1 MSATLRVADVIRS
14 CWESYNC
21 AYAVPPHVAKAVRH
35 ILRCRTAAL
44 GGHIHRCDQCG
55 SEVPVYNSCQT
66 RHCPTCQ
73 TSAKEKWL
81 DARLA
86 EVLPVQYFHVVFTL
100 PHSLNALIDA
110 NRTLLLG
117 ELFGVVNW
125 VLQHFA
131 QDPQWRLEGQLGFL
145 AILHTWTQRLRQH
158 FHLHCI
164 VPGGV
169 WRAAAQPPGGDGRP
183 AATCPAKLQRSG
195 KPAGGDGHAD
205 ATGEWVPCRGQWLFR
220 KESLAEAFR
229 NRFIQRLCWLRQR
242 GKLAYGG
249 RAAPLAADAAWD
261 TLLAALTRATWI
273 VFPKPTPDDPTQALD
288 YVARYTHKVA
298 IGDSRIKALRDGR
311 VTYSWRDRSEDNVEK
326 LETIPAALFT
336 RRFLA
341 HILPDGF
348 HKIRYFGWMAG
359 AHRQA
364 SLAAIRKA
372 LNVAPAPSGVEG
384 PSQETLA
391 ERILRRTGL
400 DITCCPHCGKG
411 HLQRTGRL
419 LLPHRGQSP

>member
-1 MSATLRVADVIRS
+1 MAAALRVADVIRD
-14 CWESYNC
+14 CWESYNRTHSL
-21 AYAVPPHVAKAVRH
+21 PPHVVKAVRH

-44 GGHIHRCDQCG
+44 GGHLHQCDRCG
-55 SEVPVYNSCQT
+55 STVPVYNSCQT

-86 EVLPVQYFHVVFTL
+86 EVLPVQHFHVVFTL

-110 NRTLLLG
+110 NRARLLG

-131 QDPQWRLEGQLGFL
+131 QDPQWRLQGQMGFL
-145 AILHTWTQRLRQH
+145 AILHTWTQRLKRH

-169 WRAAAQPPGGDGRP
+169 WRAA
-183 AATCPAKLQRSG
+183 S
-195 KPAGGDGHAD
+195 H
-205 ATGEWVPCRGQWLFR
+205 EWVPCRGQWLFR
-220 KESLAEAFR
+220 KDSLAAAFR
-229 NRFIQRLCWLRQR
+229 NRFLRRLGSLRRR
-242 GKLAYGG
+242 GKLTYSG
-249 RAAPLAADAAWD
+249 RASPLADATAWD
-261 TLLAALTRATWI
+261 QWLATLAHETWI
-273 VFPKPTPDDPTQALD
+273 VYPKPAPDDPSLALD

-298 IGDSRIKALRDGR
+298 IGDHRIKAIGDGR
-311 VTYSWRDRSEDNVEK
+311 VTYSWRDRSDDNVEK
-326 LETIPAALFT
+326 TETIPVEIFT

-348 HKIRYFGWMAG
+348 HKIRYFGWMAAG
-359 AHRQA
+359 NRQTT
-364 SLAAIRKA
+364 LAAIRQA
-372 LNVAPAPSGVEG
+372 LHAEPPPPAPAKAS
-384 PSQETLA
+384 LA

-400 DITCCPHCGKG
+400 DITLCPHCGQG
-411 HLQRTGRL
+411 HLVKTGRQL
-419 LLPHRGQSP
+419 IPHRGQSP

>member
-1 MSATLRVADVIRS
+1 MSAALRVADVIRS
-14 CWESYNC
+14 CWESYNR
-21 AYAVPPHVAKAVRH
+21 AYAVPPHAAKAVRH

-81 DARLA
+81 DARLS

-100 PHSLNALIDA
+100 PHSINGLIDA
-110 NRTLLLG
+110 NRALLLG
-117 ELFGVVNW
+117 ELFGAINW

-145 AILHTWTQRLRQH
+145 AILHTWTQRLKLH
-158 FHLHCI
+158 FHVHCI

-169 WRAAAQPPGGDGRP
+169 WRAAAKPSGEAGRE
-183 AATCPAKLQRSG
+183 ASQ
-195 KPAGGDGHAD
+195 
-205 ATGEWVPCRGQWLFR
+205 EWVFCRGQWLFR
-220 KESLAEAFR
+220 QDSLGDAFR
-229 NRFIQRLCWLRQR
+229 NRFLQRLCALRKQ
-242 GKLAYGG
+242 GKLVYGG
-249 RAAPLAADAAWD
+249 RAAPLADDTAWEPWLA
-261 TLLAALTRATWI
+261 TLAGQNWI
-273 VFPKPTPDDPTQALD
+273 VFPKPTPADPTQALD

-298 IGDSRIKALRDGR
+298 IGDSRIKAIRGGR

-326 LETIPAALFT
+326 TETIPVELFT

-348 HKIRYFGWMAG
+348 HKIRYFGWMAA
-359 AHRQA
+359 AHRKEI
-364 SLAAIRKA
+364 LAAIRRA
-372 LNVAPAPSGVEG
+372 MHIEAPPAPAKES
-384 PSQETLA
+384 LA
-391 ERILRRTGL
+391 ERVLRRTGV
-400 DITCCPHCGKG
+400 DITLCPHCGKG
-411 HLQRTGRL
+411 HLQRTDRL
-419 LLPHRGQSP
+419 IPLHRGQSP

>member
-1 MSATLRVADVIRS
+1 MTAALRVADVIRS
-14 CWESYNC
+14 CWESYNR
-21 AYAVPPHVAKAVRH
+21 AHRLPPHVLKAVRH

-86 EVLPVQYFHVVFTL
+86 EVLPVQYFHVVFTV
-100 PHSLNALIDA
+100 PHMLNALIDA
-110 NRTLLLG
+110 NRKLLLG
-117 ELFGVVNW
+117 ELFGVANW
-125 VLQHFA
+125 VLQRFA
-131 QDPQWRLEGQLGFL
+131 HDPQWRLEGQLGFL
-145 AILHTWTQRLRQH
+145 AILHTWTQRLQQH

-169 WRAAAQPPGGDGRP
+169 WRAASQ
-183 AATCPAKLQRSG
+183 
-195 KPAGGDGHAD
+195 
-205 ATGEWVPCRGQWLFR
+205 EWVPSRGQWLFR
-220 KESLAEAFR
+220 KESLCDAFR
-229 NRFIQRLCWLRQR
+229 NRFLQRLCSLRKG

-249 RAAPLAADAAWD
+249 RAASLADDTAWQ
-261 TLLAALTRATWI
+261 TLLASLAEQTWI
-273 VFPKPTPDDPTQALD
+273 VFPKPTPPDPTQALD

-298 IGDSRIKALRDGR
+298 IGNSRIKALRDGR

-326 LETIPAALFT
+326 TGTIPVAVFT
-336 RRFLA
+336 RRFLV

-359 AHRQA
+359 VSRKAI
-364 SLAAIRKA
+364 LAAIRKA
-372 LNVAPAPSGVEG
+372 LHVEPPACPELVEG
-384 PSQETLA
+384 AKAPLA
-391 ERILRRTGL
+391 ERILRQTGV
-400 DITCCPHCGKG
+400 DIALCPHCGKG
-411 HLQRTGRL
+411 HLQRTAQL
-419 LLPHRGQSP
+419 IMPHRGQSP